1 MADAAGDDEDDED
14 DDADDADDSDDA
26 DDDGDLVKDDA
37 DLVCLVDITST
48 WATGDLFKKADSDS
62 SGDTDVDVA
71 SGKR

>member
-1 MADAAGDDEDDED
+1 MADAADDEDED
-14 DDADDADDSDDA
+14 DDDADA

-48 WATGDLFKKADSDS
+48 WATGDLFKNADSDS